1 MCELKFNIGGKFVS
15 YNQQNSI
22 CIFGGLSQLIISKCI
37 SNMCENKSV
46 PCECKDTL
54 LVNCKTKIV
63 CIYVKILPY
72 IMRVK
77 TNKIQILGYIFI
89 MVTL

>member
-1 MCELKFNIGGKFVS
+1 
-15 YNQQNSI
+15 
-22 CIFGGLSQLIISKCI
+22 
-37 SNMCENKSV
+37 MCENKSV
-46 PCECKDTL
+46 PCECRDTL